1 MMKKSRIKYSKAN
14 IKFSRF
20 VSNIEIIKKQKID
33 YHNLKEKR
41 LKHMILLQ
49 AETERENSVENIFIE
64 TDELYRFFL
73 STKIN
78 IRSDI
83 AQQIYCSIKNR
94 KYIELYSNNP
104 NEKIPFRLY
113 VFRLFA
119 PINLIPTSL
128 AVCVSCTETFNDG
141 YGLNYITF
149 TDLNSSQD
157 LVLHKEGI
165 ENLENG
171 IIITNNT
178 VIKNE
183 YNKKIYE
190 YYRVIMNLMFYM
202 NAYPENVLN
211 GVPRRAIIDENI
223 VITDKKITISK
234 NTELFKKYE
243 TSPHLRSGHWRTFTS
258 DYFTNRK
265 GETIWIDPV
274 YIKGEALTVI
284 EGCNNDKK
292 LI

>member
-1 MMKKSRIKYSKAN
+1 MKTSRIKYSKAN

-20 VSNIEIIKKQKID
+20 VNNIENIKKRKIN
-33 YHNLKEKR
+33 YHNLKDKR
-41 LKHMILLQ
+41 IKHMVLLQ
-49 AETERENSVENIFIE
+49 AETESENSVENIFIE
-64 TDELYRFFL
+64 TEELYKFFS

-78 IRSDI
+78 TQSDI
-83 AQQIYCSIKNR
+83 AQQIYYSIKNR
-94 KYIELYSNNP
+94 KYIEVYSDNP

-128 AVCVSCTETFNDG
+128 AVCVSCTETFNEG

-157 LVLHKEGI
+157 LTLHKEGI
-165 ENLENG
+165 VNLENG
-171 IIITNNT
+171 IIMTNNGI
-178 VIKNE
+178 IKNE

-190 YYRVIMNLMFYM
+190 YYRVIMNLIYYM

-223 VITDKKITISK
+223 VVSDKKITISK
-234 NTELFKKYE
+234 NTELFKNYE
-243 TSPHLRSGHWRTFTS
+243 ILPHLRSGHWRTFTS
-258 DYFTNRK
+258 DYFTNKK

-284 EGCNNDKK
+284 EGCNKDKK
-292 LI
+292 IM